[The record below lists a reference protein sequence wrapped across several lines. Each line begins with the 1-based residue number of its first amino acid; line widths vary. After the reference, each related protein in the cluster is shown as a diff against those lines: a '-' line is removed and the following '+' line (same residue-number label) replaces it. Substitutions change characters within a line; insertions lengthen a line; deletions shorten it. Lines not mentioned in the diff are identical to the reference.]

1 MPTVTG
7 TNDIFG
13 DVAEKFRFL
22 ESFASKYFK
31 RFGFEELRT
40 PIIEY
45 SWVFKKT
52 LGDSSDIVM
61 HQMYSFEDKDG
72 KEIVL
77 RPEGTAAAVRFF
89 IEKLCHTNPRAKI
102 FYIGP
107 MFRRERPQ
115 KGRYRQFHQI
125 GCEMFG
131 FDSPESDAYL
141 IFLLSE
147 FLSNIEIKHKIE
159 VNSVGCNLC
168 RPNYSSALREFFEGK
183 ILCEDCQKRR
193 ERNPLRILDCKK
205 DVEVVKDAPSI
216 LYFLCQKCKTHFDS
230 VINNLEK
237 FGVEFE
243 VNPKIVRGLDY
254 YTGTVFEVFSE
265 KTSLAIAA
273 GGRYDLLVEFM
284 GGPKTP
290 ALGFAIGVERVVE
303 VLNFQ
308 PDKKR
313 LGLFI
318 CYTSEGKEKA
328 FDFFTKVVRSTKILR
343 SFSFSGEEIIK
354 ELGDDDLKYHIANR
368 FDISVET
375 SKSLKSQ
382 IRYADSQNFRFVA
395 IIGKN
400 EIEKGT
406 ITFRDLQNSQQ
417 FEMKE
422 DELLF

>member
-1 MPTVTG
+1 
-7 TNDIFG
+7 
-13 DVAEKFRFL
+13 
-22 ESFASKYFK
+22 
-31 RFGFEELRT
+31 
-40 PIIEY
+40 
-45 SWVFKKT
+45 
-52 LGDSSDIVM
+52 
-61 HQMYSFEDKDG
+61 
-72 KEIVL
+72 
-77 RPEGTAAAVRFF
+77 
-89 IEKLCHTNPRAKI
+89 
-102 FYIGP
+102 
-107 MFRRERPQ
+107 
-115 KGRYRQFHQI
+115 
-125 GCEMFG
+125 
-131 FDSPESDAYL
+131 
-141 IFLLSE
+141 
-147 FLSNIEIKHKIE
+147 
-159 VNSVGCNLC
+159 
-168 RPNYSSALREFFEGK
+168 
-183 ILCEDCQKRR
+183 
-193 ERNPLRILDCKK
+193 
-205 DVEVVKDAPSI
+205 
-216 LYFLCQKCKTHFDS
+216 

-265 KTSLAIAA
+265 KASSAIAA

-284 GGPKTP
+284 GGPQTP

-328 FDFFTKVVRSTKILR
+328 FDLFVKLVRSFY
-343 SFSFSGEEIIK
+343 SSGEEIRR
-354 ELGDDDLKYHIANR
+354 EVGDDDLKYHIANR

>member
-1 MPTVTG
+1 
-7 TNDIFG
+7 
-13 DVAEKFRFL
+13 
-22 ESFASKYFK
+22 
-31 RFGFEELRT
+31 
-40 PIIEY
+40 
-45 SWVFKKT
+45 
-52 LGDSSDIVM
+52 
-61 HQMYSFEDKDG
+61 
-72 KEIVL
+72 
-77 RPEGTAAAVRFF
+77 
-89 IEKLCHTNPRAKI
+89 
-102 FYIGP
+102 
-107 MFRRERPQ
+107 
-115 KGRYRQFHQI
+115 
-125 GCEMFG
+125 
-131 FDSPESDAYL
+131 
-141 IFLLSE
+141 
-147 FLSNIEIKHKIE
+147 
-159 VNSVGCNLC
+159 
-168 RPNYSSALREFFEGK
+168 
-183 ILCEDCQKRR
+183 
-193 ERNPLRILDCKK
+193 
-205 DVEVVKDAPSI
+205 
-216 LYFLCQKCKTHFDS
+216 

-265 KTSLAIAA
+265 KASSAIAA

-284 GGPKTP
+284 GGPQTP

-328 FDFFTKVVRSTKILR
+328 FDLFVKLVRSFY
-343 SFSFSGEEIIK
+343 SSGEEIRR
-354 ELGDDDLKYHIANR
+354 EVGDDDLKYHIANR

-406 ITFRDLQNSQQ
+406 VTFRDLQNSQQ

>member
-1 MPTVTG
+1 
-7 TNDIFG
+7 
-13 DVAEKFRFL
+13 
-22 ESFASKYFK
+22 
-31 RFGFEELRT
+31 
-40 PIIEY
+40 
-45 SWVFKKT
+45 
-52 LGDSSDIVM
+52 
-61 HQMYSFEDKDG
+61 
-72 KEIVL
+72 
-77 RPEGTAAAVRFF
+77 
-89 IEKLCHTNPRAKI
+89 
-102 FYIGP
+102 
-107 MFRRERPQ
+107 
-115 KGRYRQFHQI
+115 
-125 GCEMFG
+125 
-131 FDSPESDAYL
+131 
-141 IFLLSE
+141 
-147 FLSNIEIKHKIE
+147 
-159 VNSVGCNLC
+159 
-168 RPNYSSALREFFEGK
+168 LREFFEGK

-216 LYFLCQKCKTHFDS
+216 LDFLCRKCKTHFDS

-237 FGVEFE
+237 FRVEFE

-265 KTSLAIAA
+265 KASGAIAA

-284 GGPKTP
+284 GGPQTP

-303 VLNFQ
+303 ILDFQ
-308 PDKKR
+308 PEKRR

-328 FDFFTKVVRSTKILR
+328 FNFFTKVMK
-343 SFSFSGEEIIK
+343 SFSFSAERKK
-354 ELGDDDLKYHIANR
+354 EVGDDELRYHIASR
-368 FDISVET
+368 FDISVEV

-400 EIEKGT
+400 EIEKGV

-417 FEMKE
+417 FEMRE

>member
-1 MPTVTG
+1 
-7 TNDIFG
+7 
-13 DVAEKFRFL
+13 
-22 ESFASKYFK
+22 
-31 RFGFEELRT
+31 
-40 PIIEY
+40 
-45 SWVFKKT
+45 
-52 LGDSSDIVM
+52 
-61 HQMYSFEDKDG
+61 
-72 KEIVL
+72 
-77 RPEGTAAAVRFF
+77 
-89 IEKLCHTNPRAKI
+89 
-102 FYIGP
+102 
-107 MFRRERPQ
+107 
-115 KGRYRQFHQI
+115 
-125 GCEMFG
+125 
-131 FDSPESDAYL
+131 
-141 IFLLSE
+141 
-147 FLSNIEIKHKIE
+147 
-159 VNSVGCNLC
+159 
-168 RPNYSSALREFFEGK
+168 
-183 ILCEDCQKRR
+183 
-193 ERNPLRILDCKK
+193 
-205 DVEVVKDAPSI
+205 
-216 LYFLCQKCKTHFDS
+216 

-265 KTSLAIAA
+265 KASLAIAA

-343 SFSFSGEEIIK
+343 SFSFSGEEIRK

-368 FDISVET
+368 FDISVEA